1 MPAGIM
7 PPSKPHF
14 FKPVLPGFERKLS
27 IPVSFF
33 KYLKGQKCEKAV
45 LRSIAG
51 KLWYVKV
58 NGCRFEDGWEEFVR
72 DHDLHVGDFLVFRH
86 EGDMVFDVM
95 VFDPSACQREYL
107 SFDVKE
113 EIETPEAEE
122 VAKESDLGD
131 LTKNKQVKTTFKGK
145 AVSSVLERPYFVVN
159 VSFYSARN
167 SRIVTHQIY
176 NFKQNVPRKFARA
189 NGLKNRRCKIVL
201 MDQEGRSWPAE
212 LGYKKSDGQVYI
224 GQGWNAFRN
233 ANDLHAGD
241 SFLLELIKNGRKPIL
256 KMYRNPNKT
265 KKEVTDHTTKAGS
278 FSSRLPHFYVTMKTT
293 HLKKRQLKIP
303 RNFARRNGLCRK
315 CFKMILTNEK
325 GSSWVVSAGKCTS
338 GDAFIGRGW
347 IAFAKENGLREGDV
361 FLLELVKG
369 ERSL

>member
-95 VFDPSACQREYL
+95 VFDPR
-107 SFDVKE
+107 
-113 EIETPEAEE
+113 
-122 VAKESDLGD
+122 D

-256 KMYRNPNKT
+256 KMYR
-265 KKEVTDHTTKAGS
+265 
-278 FSSRLPHFYVTMKTT
+278 
-293 HLKKRQLKIP
+293 
-303 RNFARRNGLCRK
+303 
-315 CFKMILTNEK
+315 
-325 GSSWVVSAGKCTS
+325 KCTS

-361 FLLELVKG
+361 FMLELVKG